1 MTKKKIYDEH
11 GFDQDGYDIDG
22 YDINGFNKKG
32 INPDIKVEFSL
43 KDVKN
48 NNDSQLQTAKNVLSK
63 MMLSKNWEL
72 FLS

>member
-32 INPDIKVEFSL
+32 INRVTGTIYDAGES
-43 KDVKN
+43 
-48 NNDSQLQTAKNVLSK
+48 T
-63 MMLSKNWEL
+63 
-72 FLS
+72 